1 MFVLRHVN
9 RQLRLLRLQ
18 FVPAPFLWAVLL
30 LVVSA
35 CPAIKA
41 SPAKDIIR
49 VVAADHKSHPLT
61 SDSDRATTPIT
72 GQLLSDR
79 LATEDYPATKSPSSQ
94 SSSNG
99 RFRRSA
105 FGYERDELDGDLEY
119 FGVRP
124 RLSAAALTDSGG
136 LSSLRKYLASDC
148 VQYEH
153 QIG

>member
-41 SPAKDIIR
+41 SPAKDIIS
-49 VVAADHKSHPLT
+49 VVSADHKSHPLT
-61 SDSDRATTPIT
+61 SDRATTPIT

-79 LATEDYPATKSPSSQ
+79 LATGDYQPTESPSSQ
-94 SSSNG
+94 SNG